1 MLRRQ
6 DVGNCQLD
14 TAGEQTSDPEGGS
27 GEGTQIEA
35 WRRKSI
41 ENKGIHTRVVW
52 VTVLV
57 CADWWVRE
65 LFAGAGMLES
75 KSKFLSNPKI
85 VSWTG

>member
-6 DVGNCQLD
+6 DVGNCPLD

-41 ENKGIHTRVVW
+41 ENKGIHTQVKENVVETK
-52 VTVLV
+52 VMTE
-57 CADWWVRE
+57 R
-65 LFAGAGMLES
+65 
-75 KSKFLSNPKI
+75 
-85 VSWTG
+85 

>member
-41 ENKGIHTRVVW
+41 ENKGIHTRDTQA
-52 VTVLV
+52 TVKEITYL
-57 CADWWVRE
+57 
-65 LFAGAGMLES
+65 
-75 KSKFLSNPKI
+75 
-85 VSWTG
+85 